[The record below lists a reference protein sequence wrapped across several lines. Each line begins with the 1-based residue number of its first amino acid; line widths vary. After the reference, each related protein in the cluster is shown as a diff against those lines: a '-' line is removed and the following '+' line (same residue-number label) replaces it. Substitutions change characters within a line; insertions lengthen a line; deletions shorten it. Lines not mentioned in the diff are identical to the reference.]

1 MRDQVRERFRR
12 EDAMNETTRTILIAL
27 GVTLLVIVFVPLL
40 FMAGMMGGMMNG
52 GAGWIMASLVVL
64 VLVAGT
70 VAIAIAISIRQRR

>member
-1 MRDQVRERFRR
+1 
-12 EDAMNETTRTILIAL
+12 MNETTRTVLIAL

-52 GAGWIMASLVVL
+52 GAGWIMGSLVVL

-70 VAIAIAISIRQRR
+70 VAIAIGIGQRR

>member
-1 MRDQVRERFRR
+1 
-12 EDAMNETTRTILIAL
+12 MNETTRTVLIAL

-52 GAGWIMASLVVL
+52 GAGWIMGSLVVL

-70 VAIAIAISIRQRR
+70 VAIVIGIGQRR

>member
-1 MRDQVRERFRR
+1 
-12 EDAMNETTRTILIAL
+12 MNETTRTVLIAL

-52 GAGWIMASLVVL
+52 GAGWIMGSLVVL

-70 VAIAIAISIRQRR
+70 VVIAIGIGQRR